1 MNQRAMDKVFWTAF
15 GVGGVALLALLL
27 VVVNSDYSWEAVGE
41 LGVLGLQGGLGV
53 ATGVYIT
60 AQTDGERRWCLAV
73 VVALLALA
81 VGLLVGLLG

>member
-1 MNQRAMDKVFWTAF
+1 
-15 GVGGVALLALLL
+15 
-27 VVVNSDYSWEAVGE
+27 
-41 LGVLGLQGGLGV
+41 VLGLGGGLGV